1 VPLLPP
7 ASFDSKEE
15 KLQIKSAIYFMFMK
29 SVGSL
34 VRAHMMS
41 DYTRPGADYQLQ
53 EGERLFFEGIYM
65 TASVSTTEI
74 MLGMVEEII
83 LNPNGKR
90 KHVVARYTDN
100 YINLRLD
107 NVAWIEFVDENSS
120 KFCKNISKQG
130 LTSIARI
137 KLPSKTKSS

>member
-1 VPLLPP
+1 
-7 ASFDSKEE
+7 
-15 KLQIKSAIYFMFMK
+15 
-29 SVGSL
+29 
-34 VRAHMMS
+34 
-41 DYTRPGADYQLQ
+41 
-53 EGERLFFEGIYM
+53 M